1 MFPFWILVG
10 GLTILLGI
18 FNKQMLR
25 ILGLKPLSEVFTT
38 PNIKRSSKTIEQI
51 GRWLVITLGLCFLVQ
66 GLGAAIP
73 QDVGYKV
80 SSVLLGLS
88 GLLLFMM
95 FGIAIANWKA
105 K

>member
-1 MFPFWILVG
+1 MFPFWIIVGSLVV
-10 GLTILLGI
+10 LLGI

-51 GRWLVITLGLCFLVQ
+51 GRWLVITLGLSFLVQ
-66 GLGAAIP
+66 GLGVTIP
-73 QDVGYKV
+73 HDVGYKI
-80 SSVLLGLS
+80 SLVLLGLS
-88 GLLLFMM
+88 ALLLLAM
-95 FGIAIANWKA
+95 FGIAIVNWKA

>member
-1 MFPFWILVG
+1 MFPFWIIVG
-10 GLTILLGI
+10 SMVILLGI
-18 FNKQMLR
+18 FNQKMLR

-38 PNIKRSSKTIEQI
+38 PNIKRSSKTIERI

-73 QDVGYKV
+73 QDLGYKI
-80 SSVLLGLS
+80 SSALLGLS
-88 GLLLFMM
+88 ALLLFAI
-95 FGIAIANWKA
+95 FGIAIVNWKA